1 MAFRRNS
8 ILIKFFLIPL
18 IILLSI
24 TACSLLPTS
33 GDQLPGQEDAAE
45 NISQGEDQAVI
56 DSALGFQVPVSMGFV
71 FDPEGN
77 PVPNATLQGEDSS
90 DLNGLVMSSGKTYAE
105 EWAVVEASGYAAG
118 FAQAKQTMAEAY
130 VFEVRLTPLSAVI
143 RFDEDV
149 NQSISS
155 GDLRDPEIEVV
166 FPQGAFT
173 SLPIIAGVAE
183 INPIHIGPLF
193 EPLDNGQKL
202 HLQRAFGLQALNSQ
216 MENTSL
222 ASGITLEIA
231 IRDNGELAEP
241 ITIATFDPNEGIW
254 KALSK
259 TCTRNDDTHILC
271 EVDQISPL
279 IGLFTEQ
286 EYLWMPD
293 LEALQMRG
301 SGLSGLMA
309 LKSKPLSGKLL
320 QGGECDGPVAAAIDQ
335 SMLTCDAIIG
345 DMLNAGASLNS
356 DTMAGLMNNY
366 ADLAFALADLCK
378 NEKGKA
384 ALLRTMRVSLLLG
397 LEFGDNWGWD
407 STRVT
412 DKITELTIEIAQK
425 ALAEGKCLDMKE
437 ALNALKEA
445 KLLGVADNPLPG
457 GDTNED
463 GETETIEEAFDR
475 KKEEWSEECDL
486 WMGTI
491 TIMHFPA
498 GAHFGLENWTALSV
512 NNTWTETHDIRIST
526 HPETQAI
533 TGRSKVTLTFP
544 PIMYAKTGGDDP
556 CDRNDFQ
563 AYYGLPSERM
573 EVSGEQQ
580 DFENPPDPENQIDP
594 ELQEIFQK
602 YKENPQSLTPEEMV
616 ALGEMLEN
624 LSDPDNQED
633 TTTENNGSPSPGNL
647 EYGFDVTFSG
657 FYDGTTFSISDLEYN
672 CYAQILQ
679 FIHDEGEEDDECIV
693 NFEASI
699 PVHNYTS
706 YLAHGFYGSP
716 PITLQEILETPADTT
731 GDFGVIRGS
740 EDFSNPRPE
749 VGSYPFDNSSV
760 IWELIHVQNQD
771 IE

>member
-1 MAFRRNS
+1 MAFKRNS
-8 ILIKFFLIPL
+8 TPTKLFLIPL
-18 IILLSI
+18 IILLSV
-24 TACSLLPTS
+24 TACSLPSIS
-33 GDQLPGQEDAAE
+33 GDKLPGLEDAE
-45 NISQGEDQAVI
+45 EKKPQGEDQAVI
-56 DSALGFQVPVSMGFV
+56 DSALGFQVPASMGFV
-71 FDPEGN
+71 FDPKGN
-77 PVPNATLQGEDSS
+77 PISNATLQSGDSS
-90 DLNGLVMSSGKTYAE
+90 DLNGLLMSSGKTYAE
-105 EWAVVEASGYAAG
+105 EWAVVEASGYVAG

-130 VFEVRLTPLSAVI
+130 VFEVRLTPLTAVI
-143 RFDEDV
+143 RLDEDI
-149 NQSISS
+149 NQSMGS
-155 GDLRDPEIEVV
+155 GDLRDPEIEVS
-166 FPQGAFT
+166 FPRGAFN
-173 SLPIIAGVAE
+173 SFPVIAGLAE
-183 INPIHIGPLF
+183 INPLQIGPLF
-193 EPLDNGQKL
+193 EPLDNSQQL
-202 HLQRAFGLQALNSQ
+202 HLQRAVGLQALNSQ

-231 IRDNGELAEP
+231 IRDDGELTEP
-241 ITIATFDPNEGIW
+241 ITIAAFDPHEGVW
-254 KALSK
+254 
-259 TCTRNDDTHILC
+259 HILPKPCSRRDETHVFC
-271 EVDQISPL
+271 EVDQVSPL

-286 EYLWMPD
+286 DFLWMPD
-293 LEALQMRG
+293 LADLQARG
-301 SGLSGLMA
+301 SGQPGLMA
-309 LKSKPLSGKLL
+309 LNLKPLTGKL
-320 QGGECDGPVAAAIDQ
+320 QQSGECDGAVGEAIDLQLQ
-335 SMLTCDAIIG
+335 SYNVIIG
-345 DMLNAGASLNS
+345 DMLKAGASLNS
-356 DTMAGLMNNY
+356 DTMAGLMNDY
-366 ADLAFALADLCK
+366 ADLAFGFTDLCK

-384 ALLRTMRVSLLLG
+384 ALLQVLQVELALG

-407 STRVT
+407 PTGVT

-498 GAHFGLENWTALSV
+498 GAHFGVENWTALSV

-526 HPETQAI
+526 HPKTQAI
-533 TGRSKVTLTFP
+533 TGRSKVTLKFP
-544 PIMYAKTGGDDP
+544 PIMYAKTGSDDP
-556 CDRNDFQ
+556 CDRNNFQ
-563 AYYGLPSERM
+563 AYYGLPSEHM
-573 EVSGEQQ
+573 EVSGNQQ

-679 FIHDEGEEDDECIV
+679 FIHNESEEDDECV
-693 NFEASI
+693 VDFEASI

-716 PITLQEILETPADTT
+716 PITLQEILETPADTS

-740 EDFSNPRPE
+740 EDFSNPSPE
-749 VGSYPFDNSSV
+749 IGSYPFDSSSV

-771 IE
+771 SE